1 MNQYL
6 KEAITEDNEYYYGG
20 GVKRIYR
27 VITHNPLYQR
37 GKYIQP
43 KIKQQIHEILQGV
56 GQQQWQFQGMAF

>member
-6 KEAITEDNEYYYGG
+6 KEAITEDKEYYYGG

-43 KIKQQIHEILQGV
+43 KIKAG
-56 GQQQWQFQGMAF
+56 